1 MFRDFVK
8 VDGTLHVPVSV
19 VLSEFWRLS
28 VVQPNSI
35 IFSSYMLLAWVA
47 RRVAEGSIPDAGG
60 AGHRPVVSYDI
71 EYNLPAEGVGEVL
84 NVARQRAAI
93 MGEMREALMA
103 GGHGAALRCGR
114 RLCGIEETVQ

>member
-1 MFRDFVK
+1 MFSDFVK

-47 RRVAEGSIPDAGG
+47 GRVAEGSIPGADG
-60 AGHRPVVSYDI
+60 AGYRPVVSYDI
-71 EYNLPAEGVGEVL
+71 EYNLPAEVVGEVL
-84 NVARQRAAI
+84 AIAGQRAAI
-93 MGEMREALMA
+93 MGELRQALVA
-103 GGHGAALRCGR
+103 GDQATALRCGR
-114 RLCGIEETVQ
+114 QLCGIEEVVQ